1 MLGFLRLGLTK
12 LRLVSNLAACQRGP
26 LTSGPSAFIF
36 QMPGLIGMHHNAQ
49 LHVHLKKKQ
58 KENNPDLVVQAL
70 KRPRQEDQEF
80 NAGLGY
86 LVRSCLKI

>member
-12 LRLVSNLAACQRGP
+12 LRLVSNLAACERGP
-26 LTSGPSAFIF
+26 LTSGPSF
-36 QMPGLIGMHHNAQ
+36 
-49 LHVHLKKKQ
+49 KKQ

-86 LVRSCLKI
+86 LVRPCLKI